1 MMSQGQ
7 NYAEQQA
14 SSFQGLRVPTGVTG
28 LDHLISGGL
37 RRGMTYLVAGE
48 TGTGKTIFS
57 LRFLLKGAS
66 EGEAGLY
73 VPFDETI
80 QGTVEGALTLG
91 WDLDEPIRKNMLRI
105 LDVRPFFAEVV
116 REKFMAEIVQK
127 VIKELRKHVEQLHA
141 KRLVIDPVAPLMG
154 EVVDISWTREYIRGF
169 VAAAENYLGCTTII
183 TSEVPTGSQT
193 LSRFG
198 VEEFLS
204 SGIIKLSIANVN
216 NRSYRSIQIR
226 KMRWTNID
234 LEQYVFDIKPSEGIV
249 VMGPLHKVASETSD
263 SVGRSPSFPS
273 SIPPPPSANPV
284 GEDAG
289 VFG

>member
-1 MMSQGQ
+1 MSKGQ

-14 SSFQGLRVPTGVTG
+14 SSVQGLRVPTGVTG
-28 LDHLISGGL
+28 LDSLISGGL
-37 RRGMTYLVAGE
+37 LRGKTFLVAGE
-48 TGTGKTIFS
+48 TGTGKTIFA
-57 LRFLLKGAS
+57 LKFLLKGAS

-73 VPFDETI
+73 IPFDETI
-80 QGTVEGALTLG
+80 QGTIEGALTLG
-91 WDLDEPIRKNMLRI
+91 WDLEEPMRKNMLRI
-105 LDVRPFFAEVV
+105 LDVRPFFAEIV
-116 REKFMAEIVQK
+116 REKFMAEIVKK
-127 VIKELRKHVEQLHA
+127 VIGELKRHVDQMHA

-154 EVVDISWTREYIRGF
+154 EVIDVSWTRDYIRGF
-169 VAAAENYLGCTTII
+169 VAAAENFLGCTTII

-216 NRSYRSIQIR
+216 NRSYRAIQIR
-226 KMRWTNID
+226 KMRWTWID
-234 LEQYVFDIKPSEGIV
+234 LQQYVFDIKPPEGIV
-249 VMGPLHKVASETSD
+249 VKGPLHKVASETSD
-263 SVGRSPSFPS
+263 SVGRSLSFPS
-273 SIPPPPSANPV
+273 TILAPSDNQV